1 MCKSW
6 RSLRELQQQRKA
18 VQTIAPNEVK
28 SGQVVLLAGGDI
40 VTVRDN
46 KKGIAREIETDN
58 GGRGSAYV
66 FDWDCA
72 RNSAGEMCEVKLPAS
87 YLAKKD
93 IIANAG
99 IIL

>member
-1 MCKSW
+1 MRACGTVH
-6 RSLRELQQQRKA
+6 EL
-18 VQTIAPNEVK
+18 IAPNDIK
-28 SGQVVLLAGGDI
+28 AGQLVLLADGDM

-46 KKGIAREIETDN
+46 KKGVSREIETEN

-66 FDWDCA
+66 FDWEYA
-72 RNSAGEMCEVKLPAS
+72 RNSAGEMCEIRLPAS

-93 IIANAG
+93 IIARAG